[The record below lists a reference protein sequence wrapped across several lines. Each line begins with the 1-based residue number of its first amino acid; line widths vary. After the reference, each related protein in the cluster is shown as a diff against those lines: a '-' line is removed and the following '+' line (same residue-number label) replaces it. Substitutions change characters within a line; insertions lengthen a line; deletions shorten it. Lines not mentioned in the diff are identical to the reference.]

1 MELGVVGLFADHLGV
16 VLGVLLGVISAIA
29 LVRSIIKVSRGEKV
43 SIPNIGVRN
52 DLPDSITGRNRFGED
67 D

>member
-43 SIPNIGVRN
+43 SILNIGVRN

>member
-1 MELGVVGLFADHLGV
+1 MELIGLFVDHLGV
-16 VLGVLLGVISAIA
+16 VLGILLGALFAIA
-29 LVRSIIKVSRGEKV
+29 LVRSIIKASRGQKV
-43 SIPNIGVRN
+43 TIPNIGVRN

>member
-1 MELGVVGLFADHLGV
+1 MELIGLFVDHLGV
-16 VLGVLLGVISAIA
+16 VLGILLGVLFAIA
-29 LVRSIIKVSRGEKV
+29 LVRSIIKASRGQKV
-43 SIPNIGVRN
+43 TIPNIGVRN

>member
-1 MELGVVGLFADHLGV
+1 MKMELIGLFVDHLGV
-16 VLGVLLGVISAIA
+16 VLGILLGALFAIA
-29 LVRSIIKVSRGEKV
+29 LVRSIIKASRGQKV
-43 SIPNIGVRN
+43 TIPNIGVRN